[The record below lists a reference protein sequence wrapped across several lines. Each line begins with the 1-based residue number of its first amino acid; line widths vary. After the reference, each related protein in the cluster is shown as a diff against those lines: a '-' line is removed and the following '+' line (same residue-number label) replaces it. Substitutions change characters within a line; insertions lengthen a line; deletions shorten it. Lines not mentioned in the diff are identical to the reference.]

1 MYKSNFGKYNQISF
15 SNEHEYYQALGYL
28 ARNVGATSIHWEHN
42 EEQGA
47 WGSEG
52 RIHFYVYTTK
62 IPGNFSLTS
71 GNGNVIYRTNCNE
84 FIEHII
90 KYHNFVFNNIQNLQE
105 ILKTIPNEYEE
116 DFNIGLNIKD

>member
-28 ARNVGATSIHWEHN
+28 ARNVENTSIHWEHN

-52 RIHFYVYTTK
+52 RIHFYVDNPK
-62 IPGNFSLTS
+62 IPGYFSLTA
-71 GNGNVIYRTNCNE
+71 GNGSIMYRTNCNE
-84 FIEHII
+84 FVEHII
-90 KYHNFVFNNIQNLQE
+90 KYHNFTLNNMQNLE
-105 ILKTIPNEYEE
+105 AILKTIPNQYKE
-116 DFNIGLNIKD
+116 DFYIGLDIKD